1 MPQRIVSGEQQMSP
15 ASARS
20 RRETSA
26 GLAPFAR
33 RLLFVTLITLL
44 PAPYA
49 AGQNTESLSV
59 RVVGGAFSYTAQ
71 RGDSLTR
78 IGARFGVDIGVL
90 AAENN
95 LSPRSL
101 LKAGQA
107 LRIDNRHI
115 APNFLGDG
123 IVINIPQRMLFHFK
137 EGRLIRHFPVGLG
150 RPDWRTPTGEFK
162 IVEKREDPTWYVPPS
177 IQEEMR
183 RAGSPV
189 KTCVPPGPDNP
200 LGRHWLGLSISGYGI
215 HGTIAPAS
223 IYQFQTHGCIRAH
236 PDDVAALF
244 GEVSRGTPVT
254 LVYRRLMI
262 AKVGPQVFL
271 EAHGDV
277 YKKQPD
283 VEEELGTRLR
293 SSNLDSMV
301 DHRLAR
307 DIIRKPEGIAR
318 DITKELE
325 FEIRHEGPRKLSERE
340 SSIRRGK

>member
-1 MPQRIVSGEQQMSP
+1 MTISRTRIIGSNIKRRVQSAYWFVFLILMSLC
-15 ASARS
+15 SARHAVGQAIEPLS
-20 RRETSA
+20 EQIA
-26 GLAPFAR
+26 G
-33 RLLFVTLITLL
+33 
-44 PAPYA
+44 
-49 AGQNTESLSV
+49 GE
-59 RVVGGAFSYTAQ
+59 FSYTVQ
-71 RGDSLTR
+71 KGDSLTG
-78 IGARFGVDIGVL
+78 IGARFGVEAGLL
-90 AAENN
+90 ASDNS
-95 LSPRSL
+95 LSSRSL
-101 LKAGQA
+101 LQVGQQ

-162 IVEKREDPTWYVPPS
+162 IVEKRADPTWHVPPS

-236 PDDVAALF
+236 PEDVAALF

-283 VEEELGTRLR
+283 VEEELGTWLR

-307 DIIRKPEGIAR
+307 DIIRKQEGIAR

-340 SSIRRGK
+340 SSVRRGK